1 VKDCIKAKKIVCV
14 FLCTG
19 KERSECVC
27 LERPRV
33 VSACVVLRCPMWAAC
48 RVALRF
54 REGLGAPEG
63 FMEEVDLGVMQ
74 ALPEMLL

>member
-1 VKDCIKAKKIVCV
+1 
-14 FLCTG
+14 
-19 KERSECVC
+19 
-27 LERPRV
+27 
-33 VSACVVLRCPMWAAC
+33 MWAAC

-54 REGLGAPEG
+54 REGLGVPEG